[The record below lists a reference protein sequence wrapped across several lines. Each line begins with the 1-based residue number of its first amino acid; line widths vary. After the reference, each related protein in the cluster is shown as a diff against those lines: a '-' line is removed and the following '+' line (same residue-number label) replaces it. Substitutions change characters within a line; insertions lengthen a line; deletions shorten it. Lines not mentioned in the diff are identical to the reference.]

1 MRARTHPFP
10 SLLKVGQ
17 GRSHRPTLVLT
28 RVWLWLFEFPSP
40 QLLPRASQPGV
51 DVPVQARDHR
61 PKHFRPVPE
70 DVVVTI
76 HCRVETLPQT
86 ALGTKVRD
94 PALDANAGSGEDC
107 DRPRPRDQPRRRLE
121 GVLRL
126 PMRGGP
132 PAKVT
137 LGHPVAHLSL
147 PLLRP
152 PAPRGVDAMKSEARG
167 WDGVSREG
175 WTRRRVAASGN
186 RLPCR
191 PRRSRALPPQQQ
203 GPPSSPP
210 PPLFR

>member
-1 MRARTHPFP
+1 MRTRTHPFP

-17 GRSHRPTLVLT
+17 GRSHRPSLVLT

-40 QLLPRASQPGV
+40 QLLPRASQPSV

-70 DVVVTI
+70 DVIVTI

-94 PALDANAGSGEDC
+94 PALDADAGSGEDC

-121 GVLRL
+121 GVLLL
-126 PMRGGP
+126 PLSGGP
-132 PAKVT
+132 PATV
-137 LGHPVAHLSL
+137 LGHPVSHLS

-152 PAPRGVDAMKSEARG
+152 PAPRGVAMKSEARG

-191 PRRSRALPPQQQ
+191 PCRSRALPPQQQ

>member
-1 MRARTHPFP
+1 MRTRTHPFP

-107 DRPRPRDQPRRRLE
+107 DRSRPRDQPRRRLE

-126 PMRGGP
+126 RLSGGP
-132 PAKVT
+132 PATVT